1 MKDLL
6 KMSMVHSSSDSE
18 RPVVTPVFTEDIS
31 DSLESNL
38 HENIRQRTKDR
49 VSVVAVMTT
58 SSPEPPALNHQP

>member
-31 DSLESNL
+31 DSLESN
-38 HENIRQRTKDR
+38 
-49 VSVVAVMTT
+49 
-58 SSPEPPALNHQP
+58 